1 MNKNMKTNMFLHLL
15 LAGCLLTACTKEE
28 GYTGFVDP
36 DAGKNA
42 EISLSTDKAA
52 YAPGETVTFTASQMP
67 EGAIYIRYRHL
78 DENLGEQAAAGTTW
92 TWTAP
97 DNDFTGYL
105 VEVYQKSSEGE
116 TTLATI
122 GVDVSSD
129 WTRFP
134 RYGFLSSF
142 GDIPQS
148 GIEGV
153 IDNLNRHHINGV
165 QFQDWHYKHHW
176 PLGGTR
182 ENPLESYLDIAS
194 RTTKLSTLKA
204 YIEKIHS
211 CGMKAIFYNLCFGA
225 LDDAA
230 QDGVNER
237 WYIFSDNNHTNKDV
251 HALGAPF
258 KSSIYLLDPANTEWQ
273 EYIGERNDDV
283 YAVLDFDGYQIDQLG
298 NRGTRYDYDGNQ
310 VDLPAGYASFI
321 NAMKT
326 LHPQK
331 RLVMN
336 AVSGYGAE
344 QIAGSGKVDFCYNE
358 MWNSEDQF
366 TDLRSTIEVNDSYS
380 GGTLKTVFAAYM
392 NYDLA
397 NNIGTFNTPGV
408 LLTNA
413 VIFALGGSHLELG
426 EHMLCKEYFP
436 NSNLGMSEELQEAMV
451 AYYDFLVAYQNLLR
465 DGGSLNEVTVASAD
479 GKLNF
484 APWAPSLGNVV
495 TLGRKVGTRQ
505 VVHLLNFSQANSL
518 SWRDLNG
525 TMPEPQLVES
535 FAVDITTADPV
546 ERVWMA
552 SPDIDGG
559 AVRELPFENTATGV
573 RITIPSIKYWDMI
586 VLEQD

>member
-1 MNKNMKTNMFLHLL
+1 M
-15 LAGCLLTACTKEE
+15 
-28 GYTGFVDP
+28 
-36 DAGKNA
+36 
-42 EISLSTDKAA
+42 
-52 YAPGETVTFTASQMP
+52 
-67 EGAIYIRYRHL
+67 
-78 DENLGEQAAAGTTW
+78 
-92 TWTAP
+92 
-97 DNDFTGYL
+97 
-105 VEVYQKSSEGE
+105 
-116 TTLATI
+116 
-122 GVDVSSD
+122 DVSSD

-148 GIEGV
+148 GIESV

-237 WYIFSDNNHTNKDV
+237 WYIFKDTNHSQKDV
-251 HALGAPF
+251 HELSAPF
-258 KSSIYLLDPANTEWQ
+258 KSSIYLLDPANAEWQ
-273 EYIGERNDDV
+273 AYIGERNDDV

-298 NRGTRYDYDGNQ
+298 NRGTRYDYNGNK
-310 VDLPAGYASFI
+310 VDLTAGYASFI
-321 NAMKT
+321 DAMKT

-366 TDLRSTIEVNDSYS
+366 TSLRSTIEANDSYS
-380 GGTLKTVFAAYM
+380 GGTLRTVFAAYM

-397 NNIGTFNTPGV
+397 NNMGTFNTPGV

-451 AYYDFLVAYQNLLR
+451 AYYDFLVAYENLLR
-465 DGGSLNEVTVASAD
+465 DGGELNEVTVASAD

-484 APWAPSLGNVV
+484 AQWAPSLGNVV

-535 FAVDITTADPV
+535 AVVDITTTDAVD
-546 ERVWMA
+546 RVWMA
-552 SPDIDGG
+552 SPDVNGG
-559 AVRELPFENTATGV
+559 AVRDLPFEKTATGI